1 MQSELRVWKPVF
13 QPSCTK
19 WHPTTIT
26 SLQDRKQV
34 CKVAM
39 LLKKNGFVWNNSI
52 DHSCVYGCH
61 QKRFSLAAFFF
72 SFRCLLSVVVLFTVL
87 CLFFRGW
94 GLRSLDD
101 IPMGTFVCTYAGQ
114 ILNEDMANKV
124 RMRDFISL
132 SHRNDK
138 NCPETELSKRK
149 KQKLHIR
156 CIRGEGRF

>member
-13 QPSCTK
+13 QPSCAK

-34 CKVAM
+34 SKVTM
-39 LLKKNGFVWNNSI
+39 LLKTNGL
-52 DHSCVYGCH
+52 YGTILSPIPVFMDAIKKGLVLLH
-61 QKRFSLAAFFF
+61 FFLL
-72 SFRCLLSVVVLFTVL
+72 FRCLLSVVVLFTVL

-124 RMRDFISL
+124 RMHDFISL

-138 NCPETELSKRK
+138 HCPETELSIRK
-149 KQKLHIR
+149 GNYFINQKFTLDL
-156 CIRGEGRF
+156 